1 MQLTVSTNTPD
12 PEDRKIA
19 FLVILDQLAL
29 VDSPAGNRRG
39 VRHLLPTLQ
48 AYHGRGKIRA

>member
-48 AYHGRGKIRA
+48 AYHGRGEIRA